1 MRIRAIAIGAV
12 VVAAI
17 ALLLAGLG
25 AGSTSKRHAALR
37 LVKPAPLQ
45 VVGSRF
51 VARERVRIR
60 ASAGAV
66 SVSKRARA
74 SQDGTFTVTFS
85 FGAGHCAGLR
95 VVAVG
100 SAGSRAILK
109 RLPLPACMP
118 Q

>member
-17 ALLLAGLG
+17 ALLLAGLS

-45 VVGSRF
+45 VVGSHF
-51 VARERVRIR
+51 VTRERVRVT
-60 ASAGAV
+60 ASADSN
-66 SVSKRARA
+66 SVSKRVRA
-74 SQDGTFTVTFS
+74 SESGTFTVRFAV
-85 FGAGHCAGLR
+85 GAGHCAGLR

-100 SAGSRAILK
+100 TGGSRATLK
-109 RLPLPACMP
+109 RIPLPACMP

>member
-25 AGSTSKRHAALR
+25 AGSTPKRHAALR
-37 LVKPAPLQ
+37 LLKPAPLQ
-45 VVGSRF
+45 VVGSHF
-51 VARERVRIR
+51 VARERVRVT
-60 ASAGAV
+60 ASADSN
-66 SVSKRARA
+66 SVSKRVRA
-74 SQDGTFTVTFS
+74 SSSGTFTARFA
-85 FGAGHCAGLR
+85 FGAGHCSGLR

-100 SAGSRAILK
+100 NDGSRATLK
-109 RLPLPACMP
+109 RIPLPACMP